1 MDIFTIVSLI
11 IAVASLLVGFMLEE
25 GTFHSLLQLSAA
37 IIVFGGTLGA
47 MAVSFPGR
55 IVRKF
60 PKVIAIAFKK
70 RESRIGSNIRYF
82 KEISIRTRREGLLI
96 LEGEVSNEGIDPF
109 IKKGFQL
116 AADGTEQS
124 VIQGILETELEQ
136 MAERHE
142 EGIDMFTSAGGY
154 APTMGIIGTVMGLVL
169 VVGNLEDPLSL
180 GEKIA
185 AAFMATLY
193 GIASANLFWL
203 PIANKLKMLNKEE
216 MNEKQMIIEA
226 VLLIQQG
233 SNTNSLVS
241 KLEGYM
247 LDDDKKILLDDKQV

>member
-11 IAVASLLVGFMLEE
+11 FAFGSLIVGFLLEE
-25 GTFHSLLQLSAA
+25 GQLSALVQVSA
-37 IIVFGGTLGA
+37 FIIIFGGTFGA
-47 MAVSFPGR
+47 VAVSFPGR
-55 IVRKF
+55 IFKKF
-60 PKVIAIAFKK
+60 PKVLAIAFKK
-70 RESRIGSNIRYF
+70 RDSKIGENIRYF

-96 LEGEVSNEGIDPF
+96 LEGEVTNDGIDPF

-136 MAERHE
+136 MADRHD
-142 EGIDMFTSAGGY
+142 EGIEMFSAAGGY
-154 APTMGIIGTVMGLVL
+154 SPTMGIIGTVMGLL
-169 VVGNLEDPLSL
+169 QVVANLDDPLAL
-180 GEKIA
+180 GVKIA

-193 GIASANLFWL
+193 GIAMANLFWL

-216 MNEKQMIIEA
+216 INEKQMIIEA

-247 LDDDKKILLDDKQV
+247 LDDDKKSLLEDKQV